1 MPAENTS
8 ASASAGVSVVIDAS
22 VAIPWIIQEQSSS
35 TIDALFQDGY
45 RGLVA
50 LWVPSLWLTECG
62 SVLNEM
68 VKKKRL
74 TLKQAQEAFTT
85 LRYCRLQIDGVH
97 SAAVQSRILQLAQDG
112 RLSFYDATYI
122 ELAQRKSY
130 MLATLDSA
138 MRRAA
143 QAVGVH
149 CLDIEL
155 NTP

>member
-1 MPAENTS
+1 MPAENTN
-8 ASASAGVSVVIDAS
+8 ALVSAGVSIVIDAS
-22 VAIPWIIQEQSSS
+22 VTIPWIIQEQSTS

-45 RGLVA
+45 RGLLA

-62 SVLNEM
+62 NVLNEM

-97 SAAVQSRILQLAQDG
+97 SVAVQSQILQVAQDG

-122 ELAQRKSY
+122 ELARRKSY

-143 QAVGVH
+143 QAAGVH